1 MIFLAAREFL
11 YEMTVKGI
19 TIEWISLSFVFIHKL
34 YLLKHVGGYIESA
47 SHLSCS
53 IEWYFLA
60 IFVNKS
66 MAGKGPICG
75 TPKYQSAYFQNSQIG
90 TRAHQA
96 RVPLYGK

>member
-1 MIFLAAREFL
+1 MLFLAAREFL

-19 TIEWISLSFVFIHKL
+19 TIEWISLPFVFIHKL
-34 YLLKHVGGYIESA
+34 YLLKPVGGYIESA

-53 IEWYFLA
+53 IESYFSA

-66 MAGKGPICG
+66 LARKGPICG
-75 TPKYQSAYFQNSQIG
+75 APEYQSAYFQNWQIG

-96 RVPLYGK
+96 RVPI